1 MLEPSLSVITTFT
14 YKVYVYQ
21 LSVTMSRYTGSCSC
35 GALEWSF
42 TSTPTSTVHCW
53 CKACRIAHAAP
64 FVTWSVFPADSLRW
78 QGRHD
83 HLNNKGDNSDNN
95 LIKPLKADG
104 ERETAGSL
112 SRRRA
117 GCCTRNACADCG
129 TPVMITD
136 QDVSGIISVPTALL
150 EVDMNVESGTS
161 GKDRDEAKRALM
173 PTSHIWLEDRVDW
186 CQVPDDGLPRFERYE
201 EKDRNDK
208 LVK

>member
-1 MLEPSLSVITTFT
+1 
-14 YKVYVYQ
+14 
-21 LSVTMSRYTGSCSC
+21 
-35 GALEWSF
+35 
-42 TSTPTSTVHCW
+42 
-53 CKACRIAHAAP
+53 
-64 FVTWSVFPADSLRW
+64 
-78 QGRHD
+78 
-83 HLNNKGDNSDNN
+83 
-95 LIKPLKADG
+95 
-104 ERETAGSL
+104 
-112 SRRRA
+112 
-117 GCCTRNACADCG
+117 
-129 TPVMITD
+129 MITD